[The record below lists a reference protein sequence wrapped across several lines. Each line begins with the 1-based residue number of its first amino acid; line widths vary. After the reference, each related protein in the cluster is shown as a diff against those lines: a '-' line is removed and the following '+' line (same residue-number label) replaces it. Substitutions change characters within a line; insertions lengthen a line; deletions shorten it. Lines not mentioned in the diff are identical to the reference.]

1 MATAH
6 TIQVRIPSPISDV
19 LTRDLQWDETNYSS
33 SFPGLET
40 LYKLWLVDVKIP
52 GLERGVTGQ
61 TFQSIENP
69 DLTTG
74 KVHTW
79 VWKQFGSVE
88 KAKEL
93 ATMLK
98 ARYPPKP
105 VTPSL
110 TPGSE

>member
-1 MATAH
+1 MTTAH
-6 TIQVRIPSPISDV
+6 TIQVRISSPISDV
-19 LTRDLQWDETNYSS
+19 LSRVLQWDETNYSS

-52 GLERGVTGQ
+52 GLEKAVTGQ